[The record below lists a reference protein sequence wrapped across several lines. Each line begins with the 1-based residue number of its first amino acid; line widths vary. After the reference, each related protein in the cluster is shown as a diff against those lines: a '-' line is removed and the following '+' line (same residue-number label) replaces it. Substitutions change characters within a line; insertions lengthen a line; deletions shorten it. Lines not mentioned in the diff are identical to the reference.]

1 MRFLCARS
9 RENAPEADVALVT
22 RDLIDPAIRSPQP
35 IHERPRLREC
45 LWIGHRQ
52 PLLDRVRVEH
62 RESLDEMQ
70 LRARAA
76 EHLLLVEIRGL
87 DDERAPLPPSA

>member
-1 MRFLCARS
+1 MRFLSARAG
-9 RENAPEADVALVT
+9 ENTPETNVAFVT

-52 PLLDRVRVEH
+52 SVLDRVGIEH